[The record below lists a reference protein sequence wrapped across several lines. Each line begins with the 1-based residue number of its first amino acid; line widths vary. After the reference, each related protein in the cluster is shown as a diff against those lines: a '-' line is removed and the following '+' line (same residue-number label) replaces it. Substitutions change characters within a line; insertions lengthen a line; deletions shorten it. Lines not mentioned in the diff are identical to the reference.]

1 MAPLVD
7 QIRQGAG
14 APSGLELPGVGA
26 LTSCRCPQPCGALV
40 TFPRAE
46 TIFCPV
52 CVEQVFEP
60 GETAEGEPVVT
71 AYAAPNGTGGT
82 DAHRQELPARTASP
96 RSADDG
102 LDAPSEFTGFLQVS
116 SNDPEQRHLRLP
128 IKLELQA
135 PLLVIEPSFIDVEIA
150 RGGQASATLTL
161 RNGGEAPLTLRNLEA
176 VDAAGRPLLWA
187 TPALAAAAGV
197 PSDEQTDRQTDTQTH
212 RQTHSG
218 AENAVLAPGDA
229 LPITVRFHSEVGGEH
244 AGLLRL
250 VRLTRTCSL
259 ATHFLIQI

>member
-1 MAPLVD
+1 MDL
-7 QIRQGAG
+7 IRQGAG
-14 APSGLELPGVGA
+14 GTSGLELPGVGA

-71 AYAAPNGTGGT
+71 AYAAPNGTGST

-135 PLLVIEPSFIDVEIA
+135 PLLVIEPSFIEAEIA

-176 VDAAGRPLLWA
+176 VDAAGRPLPWA
-187 TPALAAAAGV
+187 TPALAAAAG
-197 PSDEQTDRQTDTQTH
+197 
-212 RQTHSG
+212 G

-250 VRLTRTCSL
+250 VRLTRICSL
-259 ATHFLIQI
+259 ATHFLTQI